1 MNDHKS
7 LELCKVI
14 VNSQA
19 PRLDGQD
26 FPSGP
31 VDKNLPANAGD
42 MGSIPGLRRCHM
54 PENNSAHAPQLLSP

>member
-1 MNDHKS
+1 MNEHRS

-26 FPSGP
+26 FPSSS
-31 VDKNLPANAGD
+31 VDKSLPANAGD
-42 MGSIPGLRRCHM
+42 MSLIPGPKRFHM
-54 PENNSAHAPQLLSP
+54 PWDNY